1 MVKSIIDPSEM
12 NSVRVKNSDPDI
24 FDGPIVYTT
33 LRLSIPMLVTQ
44 LLSFTYLFV
53 DTYFISMI
61 DKQSTTLVSAVG
73 LVFPIYLF
81 FFNIC
86 CGLFQGTSSV
96 VARGVGEKKEE
107 VINKIGDSA
116 LFLVIVI
123 CVATFVLS
131 LLFGE
136 RVINFFAGSQLT
148 AETINYG
155 IEYFYYLLPG
165 LEMFLVTHVF
175 SGILQ
180 GEGLAKYIGWG
191 AVLSTTTNIILNPIL
206 IFIFNLGVK
215 GSAIA
220 TSIAIG
226 LNLLY
231 CTVLFLGRKTTIPFK
246 WNIFNA
252 NKKLMK
258 EILWISVPASLGM
271 FLITISTGILNNIVS
286 SVSQAAMNAWVL
298 VSRTDQLFV
307 IPSTAIATTTTTMI
321 GQNYG
326 RGNLMRAAKIFR
338 VNVIL
343 CIAVCA
349 ILAFL
354 YSIFAPELFRLF
366 SSVPEVIDGSVKQV
380 RLLAFTTL
388 CSATVLV
395 ISLSFQATGRP
406 LPNLINCFI
415 FMVIT
420 CSPLY
425 LSLFGFAIQD
435 MNPIFTCV
443 GVGNL
448 LTFII
453 AFIWGNS
460 HFKQLESNDKNVQI
474 SIKEML

>member
-1 MVKSIIDPSEM
+1 MEKII
-12 NSVRVKNSDPDI
+12 NSNGMKNVYVKNSAPDI

-81 FFNIC
+81 FLNIC
-86 CGLFQGTSSV
+86 FGLFQGTSSH
-96 VARGVGEKKEE
+96 VARGIGEKKEE

-116 LFLVIVI
+116 LLLVIVI
-123 CVATFVLS
+123 GVVTFVLS
-131 LLFGE
+131 VLFGE
-136 RVINFFAGSQLT
+136 QIIHFFAGSQLT
-148 AETINYG
+148 AETIKYG
-155 IEYFYYLLPG
+155 LEYFYYLLPG
-165 LEMFLVTHVF
+165 LEMFLITHVYC
-175 SGILQ
+175 GILQ

-206 IFIFNLGVK
+206 IFIFNMGVK
-215 GSAIA
+215 GSALA

-226 LNLLY
+226 LSLIYL
-231 CTVLFLGRKTTIPFK
+231 TVLFFRGKTTIPFK
-246 WNIFNA
+246 WNVFNA
-252 NKKLMK
+252 NKKLIK

-271 FLITISTGILNNIVS
+271 FLITISTGVLNNIVS

-307 IPSTAIATTTTTMI
+307 IPSTAIATTTITMI

-343 CIAVCA
+343 CISICA

-354 YSIFAPELFRLF
+354 YIIFAPELFQLF

-388 CSATVLV
+388 WSATVLV

-420 CSPLY
+420 CTPLC
-425 LSLFGFAIQD
+425 LPLFGFAIQD
-435 MNPIFTCV
+435 MTPIFICV
-443 GVGNL
+443 GAGNM

-460 HFKQLESNDKNVQI
+460 HFKQLQFKGNVV
-474 SIKEML
+474 EM